1 MQEPKR
7 DILFT
12 HVLDTAEKLCD
23 KIAIIKNGRIV
34 ESGRLEDLT
43 RGESLEDTFME
54 TVENDSSTADKQAR

>member
-1 MQEPKR
+1 M
-7 DILFT
+7 
-12 HVLDTAEKLCD
+12 LDTAEKLCD

-54 TVENDSSTADKQAR
+54 TVEKTAVQQINRLVKLEFSNFIGI

>member
-1 MQEPKR
+1 M
-7 DILFT
+7 
-12 HVLDTAEKLCD
+12 LDTAEKLCD